1 MLIEH
6 SEVEEAQGSDHLVH
20 GVAGELPVADQM
32 RGVLANL
39 CGRKAFGRLLE
50 VAGQIMEGAQ
60 VRAHGTFGV
69 VTARDFL
76 ARYLFENG
84 SPQPQSAQL
93 FCVIEIAHGDL
104 CWQAIAGDRTRTSGK
119 IRVALENRG
128 CPLWKASGRFR
139 DRAGCLIAEVEHRIE
154 IGIIDP
160 ARALG

>member
-76 ARYLFENG
+76 ARYLFEMG
-84 SPQPQSAQL
+84 
-93 FCVIEIAHGDL
+93 HKDL
-104 CWQAIAGDRTRTSGK
+104 LVTRTYRSSMP
-119 IRVALENRG
+119 N
-128 CPLWKASGRFR
+128 
-139 DRAGCLIAEVEHRIE
+139 
-154 IGIIDP
+154 
-160 ARALG
+160 ARPTDHAKRLP